1 MKAGLIRCL
10 KTESMCPASI
20 CLQVMRTRQSAF
32 AGTEEDI
39 ELVGVSTCGGCPGDK
54 AAARAAEMVRRG
66 ADTIVLASC
75 ITNTRPV
82 ETACRNSARMVE
94 AIRQAVGDTI
104 RIIGRTH

>member
-20 CLQVMRTRQSAF
+20 CLQVMRTWQSAF

-39 ELVGVSTCGGCPGDK
+39 ELVGVS
-54 AAARAAEMVRRG
+54 
-66 ADTIVLASC
+66 SC
-75 ITNTRPV
+75 INNTRPV